1 MSLINDAL
9 KRAKD
14 AQQKTR
20 GIAPGPQLRPA
31 EPFPP
36 AARRIGIVLPL
47 VVVLFVFLSW
57 SFVLQMREKAS
68 ASQLPAE
75 NKPAAPL
82 NPAPKAPLQTIAVSK
97 PKSPATAKPVAP
109 PAVSPVNVPDPG
121 PKLQAIFFAPGHT
134 TAIISGKTVRAGD
147 SIKGFRVASISQN
160 SATLVSR
167 TQTNV
172 MTLEQ

>member
-57 SFVLQMREKAS
+57 LIVLQMREKVS
-68 ASQLPAE
+68 ASQLD
-75 NKPAAPL
+75 NKPAAL
-82 NPAPKAPLQTIAVSK
+82 VKPAPTAPLQTIAVSK
-97 PKSPATAKPVAP
+97 PKPPATGQPVA
-109 PAVSPVNVPDPG
+109 APVRAPDPG

-147 SIKGFRVASISQN
+147 SIKGFRIASISQN

>member
-14 AQQKTR
+14 AQQKTQ

-57 SFVLQMREKAS
+57 LFVLQMREKAS
-68 ASQLPAE
+68 ASQLLAE
-75 NKPAAPL
+75 NKPAAPI
-82 NPAPKAPLQTIAVSK
+82 NPVPKAPLQTIAVSK
-97 PKSPATAKPVAP
+97 PKPPATAQPVAV
-109 PAVSPVNVPDPG
+109 PASVPDPG

-134 TAIISGKTVRAGD
+134 SAIISGKTVRVGD
-147 SIKGFRVASISQN
+147 SIKGFRVASISQS